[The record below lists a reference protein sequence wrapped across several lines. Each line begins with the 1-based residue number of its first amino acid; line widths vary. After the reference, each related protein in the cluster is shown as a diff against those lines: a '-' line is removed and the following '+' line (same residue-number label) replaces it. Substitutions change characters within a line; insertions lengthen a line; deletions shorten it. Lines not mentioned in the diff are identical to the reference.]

1 MKDIEQKIFPSI
13 YYLRRKHSMAA
24 KKQQQKIEFTIR
36 EKTGTGVCR
45 KIRAKNLI
53 PVILYGPEH
62 KEGLAGTV
70 SARAIAPIANS
81 EARETTVIELGM
93 SDGKEC
99 MALIR
104 DVQRHPLTQNIR
116 HIDFYQ
122 VLRGHKIKVEIPLRV
137 INKELAP
144 GLKEGGLLNQITRSL
159 SVEIKP
165 RDIPEDIVV
174 DIAKLEIGGEIFIK
188 DLALPEDC
196 DLLTAEDTLVLHI
209 TQPRTASETEEEL
222 LEEESAEVEVVAKGK
237 AKEEDEE

>member
-1 MKDIEQKIFPSI
+1 
-13 YYLRRKHSMAA
+13 MAA

-53 PVILYGPEH
+53 PVILYGPEY
-62 KEGLAGTV
+62 KQGLAGTV
-70 SARAIAPIANS
+70 SPRAIAPIANS

-104 DVQRHPLTQNIR
+104 DVQRHLLTQNIR

-122 VLRGHKIKVEIPLRV
+122 VLKGHKIKVEIPIRV

-144 GLKEGGLLNQITRSL
+144 GIKEGGLLNQITRSL

-174 DIAKLEIGGEIFIK
+174 DIAELMIGGEIFIK
-188 DLALPEDC
+188 DLTLPEDC

-209 TQPRTASETEEEL
+209 SQPRAVSETEGDL
-222 LEEESAEVEVVAKGK
+222 LEEGSAEVEVVAKGK
-237 AKEEDEE
+237 AKEGDEE

>member
-1 MKDIEQKIFPSI
+1 
-13 YYLRRKHSMAA
+13 MAA

-53 PVILYGPEH
+53 PVILYGPEYTQ
-62 KEGLAGTV
+62 GLAGTV

-104 DVQRHPLTQNIR
+104 DVQRHLLTQNIR

-122 VLRGHKIKVEIPLRV
+122 VLKGHKIKVEIPIRV

-144 GLKEGGLLNQITRSL
+144 GIKEGGLLNQITRSL

-174 DIAKLEIGGEIFIK
+174 DIAELMIGGEIFIK
-188 DLALPEDC
+188 DLTLPEDC

-209 TQPRTASETEEEL
+209 SQPRAVSETEGDL
-222 LEEESAEVEVVAKGK
+222 LEEGSAEVEVVAKGK
-237 AKEEDEE
+237 AKEGDEE

>member
-1 MKDIEQKIFPSI
+1 
-13 YYLRRKHSMAA
+13 MAA
-24 KKQQQKIEFTIR
+24 KKQQQKIEFTLR

-45 KIRAKNLI
+45 KIRAKNLV

-81 EARETTVIELGM
+81 GARETTVIELAM

-99 MALIR
+99 MVLIR

-122 VLRGHKIKVEIPLRV
+122 VLKGHKIKVEIPIRV

-159 SVEIKP
+159 FVEIKP

-174 DIAKLEIGGEIFIK
+174 DIAELMIGGEIFIK

-209 TQPRTASETEEEL
+209 SQPRAVAETEEEEEI
-222 LEEESAEVEVVAKGK
+222 LEEESAEVEVLAKGK

>member
-1 MKDIEQKIFPSI
+1 
-13 YYLRRKHSMAA
+13 MAA

-53 PVILYGPEH
+53 PVILYGPEY
-62 KEGLAGTV
+62 KQGLAGTV

-104 DVQRHPLTQNIR
+104 DVQRHLLTQNIR

-122 VLRGHKIKVEIPLRV
+122 VLKGHKIKVEIPIRV
-137 INKELAP
+137 INKELSP
-144 GLKEGGLLNQITRSL
+144 GIKEGGLLNQITRSL

-174 DIAKLEIGGEIFIK
+174 DIAELMIGGEIFIK
-188 DLALPEDC
+188 DLTLPEDC

-209 TQPRTASETEEEL
+209 SQPRAVSETEGDL
-222 LEEESAEVEVVAKGK
+222 LEEGSAEVEVVAKGK

>member
-1 MKDIEQKIFPSI
+1 
-13 YYLRRKHSMAA
+13 MAA

-53 PVILYGPEH
+53 PVILYGPEY
-62 KEGLAGTV
+62 KQGLAGTV

-104 DVQRHPLTQNIR
+104 DVQRHLLTQNIR

-122 VLRGHKIKVEIPLRV
+122 VLKGHKIKVEIPIRV

-144 GLKEGGLLNQITRSL
+144 GIKEGGLLNQITRSL

-174 DIAKLEIGGEIFIK
+174 DIAELMIGGEIFIK
-188 DLALPEDC
+188 DLTLPEDC

-209 TQPRTASETEEEL
+209 SQPRTVSETEGDL
-222 LEEESAEVEVVAKGK
+222 LEEGSAEVEVVAKGK
-237 AKEEDEE
+237 AKEGDEE

>member
-1 MKDIEQKIFPSI
+1 
-13 YYLRRKHSMAA
+13 MAA

-45 KIRAKNLI
+45 KIREKNLI
-53 PVILYGPEH
+53 PVILYGPEY
-62 KEGLAGTV
+62 KQGLAGTV

-104 DVQRHPLTQNIR
+104 DVQRHLLTQNIR

-122 VLRGHKIKVEIPLRV
+122 VLKGHKIKVEIPIRV

-144 GLKEGGLLNQITRSL
+144 GIKEGGLLNQITRSL

-174 DIAKLEIGGEIFIK
+174 DIAELMIGGEIFIK
-188 DLALPEDC
+188 DLTLPEDC

-209 TQPRTASETEEEL
+209 SQPRAVSETEGDL
-222 LEEESAEVEVVAKGK
+222 LEEGSAEVEVVAKGK
-237 AKEEDEE
+237 AKEGDEE

>member
-1 MKDIEQKIFPSI
+1 
-13 YYLRRKHSMAA
+13 MAA

-53 PVILYGPEH
+53 PVILYGPEY
-62 KEGLAGTV
+62 KQGLAGTV

-104 DVQRHPLTQNIR
+104 DVQRHLLTQNIR

-122 VLRGHKIKVEIPLRV
+122 VLKGHKIKVEIPIRV

-144 GLKEGGLLNQITRSL
+144 GIKEGGLLNQITRSL

-174 DIAKLEIGGEIFIK
+174 DIAELMIGGEIFIK
-188 DLALPEDC
+188 DLTLPEDC
-196 DLLTAEDTLVLHI
+196 DLLTAEDTQVLHI
-209 TQPRTASETEEEL
+209 SQPRAVSETEGDL
-222 LEEESAEVEVVAKGK
+222 LEEGSAEVEVVAKGK

>member
-1 MKDIEQKIFPSI
+1 
-13 YYLRRKHSMAA
+13 MAA

-53 PVILYGPEH
+53 PVILYGPEY
-62 KEGLAGTV
+62 KQGLAGTV

-104 DVQRHPLTQNIR
+104 DVQRHLLTQNIR

-122 VLRGHKIKVEIPLRV
+122 VLKGHKIKVEIPIRV
-137 INKELAP
+137 INKELSP
-144 GLKEGGLLNQITRSL
+144 GIKEGGLLNQTTRSL

-174 DIAKLEIGGEIFIK
+174 DIAELMIGGEIFIK
-188 DLALPEDC
+188 DLTLPEDC

-209 TQPRTASETEEEL
+209 SQPRAVSETEGDL
-222 LEEESAEVEVVAKGK
+222 LEEGSAEVEVVAKGK
-237 AKEEDEE
+237 AKEGDEE

>member
-1 MKDIEQKIFPSI
+1 
-13 YYLRRKHSMAA
+13 MAA

-45 KIRAKNLI
+45 KIREKNLI
-53 PVILYGPEH
+53 PVILYGPEY
-62 KEGLAGTV
+62 KQGLAGTV

-104 DVQRHPLTQNIR
+104 DVQRHLLTQNIR

-122 VLRGHKIKVEIPLRV
+122 VLKGHKIKVEIPIRV
-137 INKELAP
+137 INKELEE
-144 GLKEGGLLNQITRSL
+144 GIKEGGLLNQITRSL

-174 DIAKLEIGGEIFIK
+174 DIAELMIGGEIFIK
-188 DLALPEDC
+188 DLTLPEDC

-209 TQPRTASETEEEL
+209 SQPRAVSETEGDL
-222 LEEESAEVEVVAKGK
+222 LEEGSAEVEVVAKGK
-237 AKEEDEE
+237 AKEGDEE

>member
-1 MKDIEQKIFPSI
+1 
-13 YYLRRKHSMAA
+13 MAA

-45 KIRAKNLI
+45 KIRAKNLV

-62 KEGLAGTV
+62 KQGLAGTV

-81 EARETTVIELGM
+81 EARETTVIELEM

-104 DVQRHPLTQNIR
+104 DVQRHLLTQNIR

-122 VLRGHKIKVEIPLRV
+122 VLKGHKIKVEIPIRV

-144 GLKEGGLLNQITRSL
+144 GIKEGGLLNQITRSL

-174 DIAKLEIGGEIFIK
+174 DIAELTIGGEIFIK
-188 DLALPEDC
+188 DLTLPEDC
-196 DLLTAEDTLVLHI
+196 DLLTAEDMLVVHI
-209 TQPRTASETEEEL
+209 TQPRAVSEAEEAP
-222 LEEESAEVEVVAKGK
+222 LEAESAEVEVVAKGK
-237 AKEEDEE
+237 AKEGDEE

>member
-1 MKDIEQKIFPSI
+1 
-13 YYLRRKHSMAA
+13 MAA

-53 PVILYGPEH
+53 PVILYGPEY
-62 KEGLAGTV
+62 KQGLAGTV

-104 DVQRHPLTQNIR
+104 DVQRHLLTQNIR

-122 VLRGHKIKVEIPLRV
+122 VLKGHKIKVEIPIRV
-137 INKELAP
+137 INKELSP
-144 GLKEGGLLNQITRSL
+144 GIKEGGLLNQITRSL

-174 DIAKLEIGGEIFIK
+174 DIAELMIGGEIFIK
-188 DLALPEDC
+188 DLTLPEDC

-209 TQPRTASETEEEL
+209 SQPRAVSETEGDL
-222 LEEESAEVEVVAKGK
+222 LEEGSAEVEVVAKGK
-237 AKEEDEE
+237 AKEGDEE

>member
-1 MKDIEQKIFPSI
+1 
-13 YYLRRKHSMAA
+13 MAA
-24 KKQQQKIEFTIR
+24 KKQQHKIEFTIR

-53 PVILYGPEH
+53 PVILYGPEY
-62 KEGLAGTV
+62 KQGLAGTV

-104 DVQRHPLTQNIR
+104 DVQRHLLTQNIR

-122 VLRGHKIKVEIPLRV
+122 VLKGHKIKVEIPIRV

-144 GLKEGGLLNQITRSL
+144 GIKEGGLLNQITRSL

-174 DIAKLEIGGEIFIK
+174 DIAELMIGGEIFIK
-188 DLALPEDC
+188 DLTLPEDC

-209 TQPRTASETEEEL
+209 SQPRAVSETEGDL
-222 LEEESAEVEVVAKGK
+222 LEEGSAEVEVVAKGK
-237 AKEEDEE
+237 AKEGDEE

>member
-1 MKDIEQKIFPSI
+1 
-13 YYLRRKHSMAA
+13 MAA
-24 KKQQQKIEFTIR
+24 KKQQQKIEFTLR

-45 KIRAKNLI
+45 KIRAKNLV

-81 EARETTVIELGM
+81 GARETTVIELAM

-122 VLRGHKIKVEIPLRV
+122 VLKGHKIKVEIPIRV

-159 SVEIKP
+159 FVEIKP

-188 DLALPEDC
+188 DLPCRRIVTFCPQKTRWCFIFLSQEP
-196 DLLTAEDTLVLHI
+196 LLKQKKKRSLKRNQQRLKYWRKARPKKRTRNSIGEDTKPL
-209 TQPRTASETEEEL
+209 
-222 LEEESAEVEVVAKGK
+222 
-237 AKEEDEE
+237 

>member
-1 MKDIEQKIFPSI
+1 
-13 YYLRRKHSMAA
+13 MAA
-24 KKQQQKIEFTIR
+24 QKQQQKIEFTIR

-53 PVILYGPEH
+53 PVILYGPEY
-62 KEGLAGTV
+62 KQGLAGTV

-104 DVQRHPLTQNIR
+104 DVQRHLLTQNIR

-122 VLRGHKIKVEIPLRV
+122 VLKGHKIKVEIPIRV

-144 GLKEGGLLNQITRSL
+144 GIKEGGLLNQITRSL

-174 DIAKLEIGGEIFIK
+174 DIAELMIGGEIFIK
-188 DLALPEDC
+188 DLTLPEDC

-209 TQPRTASETEEEL
+209 SQPRAVSETEGDL
-222 LEEESAEVEVVAKGK
+222 LEEGSAEVEVVAKGK
-237 AKEEDEE
+237 AKEGDEE

>member
-1 MKDIEQKIFPSI
+1 
-13 YYLRRKHSMAA
+13 MAA

-45 KIRAKNLI
+45 KIRAKNLV

-104 DVQRHPLTQNIR
+104 DVQRHLLTQNIR

-122 VLRGHKIKVEIPLRV
+122 VLKGHKIKVEIPIRV
-137 INKELAP
+137 INKELSP
-144 GLKEGGLLNQITRSL
+144 GIKEGGLLNQITRSL

-174 DIAKLEIGGEIFIK
+174 DIAELMIGGEIFIK
-188 DLALPEDC
+188 DLTLPEDC

-209 TQPRTASETEEEL
+209 SQPRAVSETEGDL
-222 LEEESAEVEVVAKGK
+222 LEEGSAEVEVVAKGK
-237 AKEEDEE
+237 AKEGDEE

>member
-1 MKDIEQKIFPSI
+1 
-13 YYLRRKHSMAA
+13 MAA

-53 PVILYGPEH
+53 PVILYGPEY
-62 KEGLAGTV
+62 KQGLAGTV

-104 DVQRHPLTQNIR
+104 DVQRHLLTQNIR

-122 VLRGHKIKVEIPLRV
+122 VLKGHKIKVEIPIRV
-137 INKELAP
+137 INKELSP
-144 GLKEGGLLNQITRSL
+144 GIKEGGLLNQITRSL

-174 DIAKLEIGGEIFIK
+174 DIAELMIGGEIFIK
-188 DLALPEDC
+188 ELTLPEDC

-209 TQPRTASETEEEL
+209 SQPRAVSETEGDL
-222 LEEESAEVEVVAKGK
+222 LEEGSAEVEVVAKGK
-237 AKEEDEE
+237 AKEGDEE

>member
-1 MKDIEQKIFPSI
+1 
-13 YYLRRKHSMAA
+13 MAA
-24 KKQQQKIEFTIR
+24 KKQQQKIEFTLR

-53 PVILYGPEH
+53 PVILYGPEY
-62 KEGLAGTV
+62 KQGLAGTV

-104 DVQRHPLTQNIR
+104 DVQRHLLTQNIR

-122 VLRGHKIKVEIPLRV
+122 VLKGHKIKVEIPIRV
-137 INKELAP
+137 INKELSP
-144 GLKEGGLLNQITRSL
+144 GIKEGGLLNQITRSL

-174 DIAKLEIGGEIFIK
+174 DIAELMIGGEIFIK
-188 DLALPEDC
+188 DLTLPEDC

-209 TQPRTASETEEEL
+209 SQPRAVSETEGDL
-222 LEEESAEVEVVAKGK
+222 LEEGSAEVEVVAKGK
-237 AKEEDEE
+237 AKEGDEE

>member
-1 MKDIEQKIFPSI
+1 
-13 YYLRRKHSMAA
+13 MAA

-45 KIRAKNLI
+45 KIRAKDLI

-62 KEGLAGTV
+62 KLGLAGTV

-81 EARETTVIELGM
+81 EARETTIIELGM
-93 SDGKEC
+93 PDGKEC

-104 DVQRHPLTQNIR
+104 DVQRHLLTRNIR

-122 VLRGHKIKVEIPLRV
+122 VLSGHKIKVEIPIRI
-137 INKELAP
+137 INKERAP
-144 GLKEGGLLNQITRSL
+144 GIKEGGILNQNTRSL

-174 DIAKLEIGGEIFIK
+174 DIAELKIGEEIFIK
-188 DLALPEDC
+188 DLTLPDDC
-196 DLLTAEDTLVLHI
+196 DLLTAEDTLVVHI
-209 TQPRTASETEEEL
+209 TQPRAVSETEEDL
-222 LEEESAEVEVVAKGK
+222 LEAESAEVEVVAKGK
-237 AKEEDEE
+237 GKEEDEE

>member
-1 MKDIEQKIFPSI
+1 
-13 YYLRRKHSMAA
+13 MAA

-53 PVILYGPEH
+53 PVILYGPEY
-62 KEGLAGTV
+62 KQGLAGTV

-81 EARETTVIELGM
+81 EARETTVIELSM

-104 DVQRHPLTQNIR
+104 DVQRHLLTQNIR

-122 VLRGHKIKVEIPLRV
+122 VLKGHKIKVEIPIRV

-144 GLKEGGLLNQITRSL
+144 GIKEGGLLNQITRSL

-174 DIAKLEIGGEIFIK
+174 DIAELMIGGEIFIK
-188 DLALPEDC
+188 DLTLPEDC

-209 TQPRTASETEEEL
+209 SQPRAVSETEGDL
-222 LEEESAEVEVVAKGK
+222 LEEGSAEVEVVAKGK
-237 AKEEDEE
+237 AKEGDEE

>member
-1 MKDIEQKIFPSI
+1 
-13 YYLRRKHSMAA
+13 MAA

-45 KIRAKNLI
+45 KIRAKNLV

-81 EARETTVIELGM
+81 GARETTVIELAM

-122 VLRGHKIKVEIPLRV
+122 VLKGHKIKVEIPIRV

-159 SVEIKP
+159 FVEIKP

-174 DIAKLEIGGEIFIK
+174 DIAELMIGGEIFIK

-196 DLLTAEDTLVLHI
+196 DLLTAEDTIVLHI
-209 TQPRTASETEEEL
+209 TQPRAVSETEEEL
-222 LEEESAEVEVVAKGK
+222 LEEGSAEVEVVAKGK

>member
-1 MKDIEQKIFPSI
+1 
-13 YYLRRKHSMAA
+13 MAA

-53 PVILYGPEH
+53 PVILYGPEY
-62 KEGLAGTV
+62 KQGLAGTV

-104 DVQRHPLTQNIR
+104 DVQRHLLTQNIR

-122 VLRGHKIKVEIPLRV
+122 VLKGHKIKVEIPIRV

-144 GLKEGGLLNQITRSL
+144 GIKEGGLLNQITRSL

-174 DIAKLEIGGEIFIK
+174 DIAELMIGGEIFIK
-188 DLALPEDC
+188 DLTLPEDC

-209 TQPRTASETEEEL
+209 SQPRAVSETEGDL
-222 LEEESAEVEVVAKGK
+222 LEEGSAEVEVVAKGK
-237 AKEEDEE
+237 AKEGDEE

>member
-1 MKDIEQKIFPSI
+1 
-13 YYLRRKHSMAA
+13 MAA

-53 PVILYGPEH
+53 PVILYGPEY
-62 KEGLAGTV
+62 KQGLAGTV

-104 DVQRHPLTQNIR
+104 DVQRHLLTQNIR

-122 VLRGHKIKVEIPLRV
+122 VLKGHKIKVEIPIRV

-144 GLKEGGLLNQITRSL
+144 GIKEGGLLNQITRSL

-174 DIAKLEIGGEIFIK
+174 DIAELMIGGEIFIK
-188 DLALPEDC
+188 DLTLPEDC

-209 TQPRTASETEEEL
+209 SRPRAVSETEGDL
-222 LEEESAEVEVVAKGK
+222 LEEGSAEVEVVAKGK
-237 AKEEDEE
+237 AKEGDEE

>member
-1 MKDIEQKIFPSI
+1 
-13 YYLRRKHSMAA
+13 MAA

-53 PVILYGPEH
+53 PVILYGPEY
-62 KEGLAGTV
+62 KQGIAGTV

-104 DVQRHPLTQNIR
+104 DVQRHLLTQNIR

-122 VLRGHKIKVEIPLRV
+122 VLSGHKIKVEIPIRV

-144 GLKEGGLLNQITRSL
+144 GIKEGGLLNQITRSL

-174 DIAKLEIGGEIFIK
+174 DIAELMIGGEIFIK
-188 DLALPEDC
+188 DLTLPEDC
-196 DLLTAEDTLVLHI
+196 NLLTAEDTLVVHI
-209 TQPRTASETEEEL
+209 TQPRAVSETEEDLPEA
-222 LEEESAEVEVVAKGK
+222 ESAEVEVVAKGK
-237 AKEEDEE
+237 AKEGDEE